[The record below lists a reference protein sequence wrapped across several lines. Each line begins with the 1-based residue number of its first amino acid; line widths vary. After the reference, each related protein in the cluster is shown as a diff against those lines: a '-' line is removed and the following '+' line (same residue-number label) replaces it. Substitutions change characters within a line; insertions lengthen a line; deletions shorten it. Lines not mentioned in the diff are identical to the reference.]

1 MKTEYLWEP
10 HSVKLTVL
18 QFNGSVATFDCDSN
32 ISDAIKMFNQKGY
45 YTGNCCEGHP
55 YKVLS
60 NKNPRKYDN
69 TAYFDGGYISF
80 CSTKD
85 RDMILSKLNEK
96 GDYFS
101 KNTRSKMISVKHSV
115 EWKPFRTMTT
125 DGYKHS
131 VMRYSSMVNIVYMVY
146 KDIWRIILEVAR
158 ELPYKEI
165 CNEH

>member
-1 MKTEYLWEP
+1 MAYEYFWP
-10 HSVKLTVL
+10 HQFVELTVPYWDGKA
-18 QFNGSVATFDCDSN
+18 QTFQCDSN
-32 ISDAIKMFNQKGY
+32 IAQAIFLLNQKGY

-55 YKVLS
+55 YKVIN
-60 NKNPRKYDN
+60 NKNPHKYDN

-101 KNTRSKMISVKHSV
+101 KNIRSKMVCIKHSV

-131 VMRYSSMVNIVYMVY
+131 VMRYGSMIRIIRMVY
-146 KDIWRIILEVAR
+146 EDIWRIVLTVAQ

-165 CNEH
+165 YHEN